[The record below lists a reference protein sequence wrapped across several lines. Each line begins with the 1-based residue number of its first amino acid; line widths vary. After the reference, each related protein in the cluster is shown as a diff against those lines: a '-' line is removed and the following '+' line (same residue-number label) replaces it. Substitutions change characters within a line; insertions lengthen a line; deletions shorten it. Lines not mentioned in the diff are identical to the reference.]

1 MTDRRNLV
9 AENWR
14 LEKSRYAMVGSHC
27 KKCDVFYFPN
37 AKICNKCGVHELHD
51 HKYTGKG
58 KLVEWTK
65 ITEPARGF
73 EMFAPI
79 YYAIVELEEGI
90 KIAVQ
95 LASVKDEEKLVPGA
109 NTEMVF
115 RRLFT
120 DGDQGIVTYGFKAKP
135 IQ

>member
-1 MTDRRNLV
+1 
-9 AENWR
+9 
-14 LEKSRYAMVGSHC
+14 MVGSHC
-27 KKCDVFYFPN
+27 KKCDMYYFPN
-37 AKICNKCGVHELHD
+37 SQICNKCGIDELHN

-90 KIAVQ
+90 RTAVQ
-95 LASVKDEEKLVPGA
+95 LTSVKDEKKLVPGTK
-109 NTEMVF
+109 TEMVF
-115 RRLFT
+115 RKLFS
-120 DGDQGIVTYGFKAKP
+120 DGEQGIVTYGFKAKP

>member
-1 MTDRRNLV
+1 MPRNLV

-14 LEKSRYAMVGSHC
+14 LEKSRYAMMGNHC
-27 KKCDVFYFPN
+27 DNCDVYYFPN
-37 AKICNKCGVHELHD
+37 TKICNKCGTDELRN
-51 HKYTGKG
+51 HKFSGKG
-58 KLVEWTK
+58 TLVEWTK

-73 EMFAPI
+73 EMYAPI

-90 KIAVQ
+90 RTAVQ
-95 LASVKDEEKLVPGA
+95 LTSVHDEENLIPGTK
-109 NTEMVF
+109 TEMVF
-115 RRLFT
+115 RKLFT

>member
-1 MTDRRNLV
+1 MPRNLV

-14 LEKSRYAMVGSHC
+14 LEKSRYAMMGNQC
-27 KKCDVFYFPN
+27 DNCDVYYFPN
-37 AKICNKCGVHELHD
+37 VKICNKCGMDELHN
-51 HKYTGKG
+51 HKFSGKG
-58 KLVEWTK
+58 TLVEWTK

-73 EMFAPI
+73 EMYAPI

-90 KIAVQ
+90 RTAVQ
-95 LASVKDEEKLVPGA
+95 LTSVLDEANLVTGTK
-109 NTEMVF
+109 TEMVF
-115 RRLFT
+115 RKLFT